1 MIKLETDKLI
11 LRMFTPDDLDA
22 LDCIFSKPSV
32 MKYLGLHGEPM
43 SRDETETA
51 LLSMIKHWERYGY
64 GRLAVISKNDQKL
77 IGCAGLRSFDGI
89 AELVFL
95 IDEHY
100 WGKGLATEIATGCL
114 NYGFEKHNFEKI
126 IAFARPQN
134 LASRKVIEKVG
145 MHFVKQKVVFGVFVV
160 QYELSRENY
169 FYNLSSMKS

>member
-22 LDCIFSKPSV
+22 LDYIFSKPSV

-77 IGCAGLRSFDGI
+77 IG
-89 AELVFL
+89 
-95 IDEHY
+95 
-100 WGKGLATEIATGCL
+100 
-114 NYGFEKHNFEKI
+114 
-126 IAFARPQN
+126 ARD
-134 LASRKVIEKVG
+134 
-145 MHFVKQKVVFGVFVV
+145 FVV
-160 QYELSRENY
+160 LMVLLNWFFLLMSIIGE
-169 FYNLSSMKS
+169 KD